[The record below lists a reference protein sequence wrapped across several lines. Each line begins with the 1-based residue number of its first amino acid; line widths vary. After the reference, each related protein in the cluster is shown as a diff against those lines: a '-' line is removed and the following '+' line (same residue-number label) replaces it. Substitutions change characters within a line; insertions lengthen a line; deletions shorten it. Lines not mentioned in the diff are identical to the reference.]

1 VIIGLALIS
10 GPLLCVSAA
19 AAAAMQWLPARTS

>member
-10 GPLLCVSAA
+10 APLLCVSA